1 MSSAGILKKPPL
13 KIDEITLLDP
23 DGRYL
28 NDFIT
33 DMQHRALLEVGDIAE
48 FIKTG
53 VYPHPLPVVILPN
66 KFDAFGND
74 ADTKQTAVLQSEVD
88 KQYARL
94 IFDLQQQRR
103 KMLQFIL
110 THISDES
117 KSKLEREE
125 NYETHYA
132 ASDPLAMWKLLL
144 QLHRPGYSSVS
155 TEGQKSA
162 ANDSYFSL
170 KMAIGQDIVNFR
182 RDFIIAR
189 KVRVD
194 CGNAYRTEKEAAW
207 DFIHRLDTTQFGGF
221 QQFINNQIAGG
232 AIKEEVLTFDYVQKL
247 INRFKAESNTPS
259 YHAPQVAYTTEYEEM
274 KEQLLLFSRKSDS
287 VAPRPPNSPQSKK
300 QISFSVVT
308 PQRIDSNKTIKN
320 ANNKVVQS
328 ATKFFTQKL
337 KGQSIH
343 SKWIASIVG
352 DGSMQEKHIFFLQY

>member
-33 DMQHRALLEVGDIAE
+33 DMQHLALLEVGDIAE

-94 IFDLQQQRR
+94 NFALQQQRC

-125 NYETHYA
+125 IMKHIMQRLTLWQCGNCCSSCIALDTA
-132 ASDPLAMWKLLL
+132 ASRRKDRNLL
-144 QLHRPGYSSVS
+144 PMTV
-155 TEGQKSA
+155 
-162 ANDSYFSL
+162 
-170 KMAIGQDIVNFR
+170 
-182 RDFIIAR
+182 
-189 KVRVD
+189 
-194 CGNAYRTEKEAAW
+194 
-207 DFIHRLDTTQFGGF
+207 
-221 QQFINNQIAGG
+221 
-232 AIKEEVLTFDYVQKL
+232 TFL
-247 INRFKAESNTPS
+247 
-259 YHAPQVAYTTEYEEM
+259 
-274 KEQLLLFSRKSDS
+274 
-287 VAPRPPNSPQSKK
+287 
-300 QISFSVVT
+300 
-308 PQRIDSNKTIKN
+308 
-320 ANNKVVQS
+320 
-328 ATKFFTQKL
+328 
-337 KGQSIH
+337 
-343 SKWIASIVG
+343 
-352 DGSMQEKHIFFLQY
+352 